1 MSEQRTVGTAI
12 LEMMAAQ
19 GVDTVFGLP
28 GVHNLAF
35 WSAEPDSG
43 ASVRIVG
50 VRHEQAC
57 VYAADGYARAT
68 GLMSSSSAAVSWVPR
83 LPSTLPRRV

>member
-12 LEMMAAQ
+12 LEFLAAQ
-19 GVDTVFGLP
+19 GVDVAFGLP

-43 ASVRIVG
+43 G
-50 VRHEQAC
+50 L
-57 VYAADGYARAT
+57 ADAPGQPDSG
-68 GLMSSSSAAVSWVPR
+68 GLADAPGQ
-83 LPSTLPRRV
+83 TEED